1 MPSAG
6 VAPTPVTALLHAVAV
21 VNAGVFAIMRVTYY
35 SFGTELLYGTWAQFV
50 CMLAAIITII
60 FGSSMALRENH
71 IKRRLAYS
79 TVSNLS
85 YMLFSLMIMT
95 PEGLVGGLTHMMF
108 HSVLKITLFF
118 VAGAIIVTTG
128 REYVDQLAGFGKT
141 MPVTMAAFT
150 ICSLGLIGVPPLMA
164 ITSKWMIGTAAANT
178 DLVLSYVG
186 IGALIISA
194 VLTSLYLFQ
203 IIIKAYFPDKGL
215 NLERMNRGVKDPGK
229 CMTIPMM
236 GLSVA
241 SIVIGVYPTP
251 FINMFQHIAGIL

>member
-1 MPSAG
+1 
-6 VAPTPVTALLHAVAV
+6 
-21 VNAGVFAIMRVTYY
+21 
-35 SFGTELLYGTWAQFV
+35 
-50 CMLAAIITII
+50 
-60 FGSSMALRENH
+60 
-71 IKRRLAYS
+71 
-79 TVSNLS
+79 
-85 YMLFSLMIMT
+85 MIMT
-95 PEGLVGGLTHMMF
+95 PEGLVGGMTHMMF

-141 MPVTMAAFT
+141 MPITMAAFT
-150 ICSLGLIGVPPLMA
+150 ICSLGLIGVPPLMS

-215 NLERMNRGVKDPGK
+215 NLESCLLYTSRCV
-229 CMTIPMM
+229 
-236 GLSVA
+236 
-241 SIVIGVYPTP
+241 
-251 FINMFQHIAGIL
+251 